1 MQPFIDAM
9 EGRNRYTNPRST
21 CSLSARVFFSISIF
35 LFRRDWSTDFTFL
48 FSVMKPAKA
57 IFFPIFS
64 DRTSSYFDEFASEI
78 PISTLRLKLERN
90 YSWNDYTKKTHR
102 YHCEWVE
109 ETRESVK
116 RVCREERLG
125 LDIYIRRYKR
135 ARTEGILDGPRN
147 DEESTLITVRKFNFP
162 TTKRRNA
169 SLANPPD
176 VRSNR
181 DIFERIRNEHS
192 NDDNMQ
198 TRILNSKL
206 RCPLIRSTDVTSL
219 IFFGKI
225 HLERLISYR
234 NPGLFSVDFLFST
247 KTFFRRRIDASRLRL
262 TAVVIDDY
270 MIAALWP

>member
-1 MQPFIDAM
+1 ML
-9 EGRNRYTNPRST
+9 RNRLRLVVRPKKTIEPKNYTIANKTTKKNRRR
-21 CSLSARVFFSISIF
+21 LRLGNSIF
-35 LFRRDWSTDFTFL
+35 
-48 FSVMKPAKA
+48 
-57 IFFPIFS
+57 I
-64 DRTSSYFDEFASEI
+64 
-78 PISTLRLKLERN
+78 
-90 YSWNDYTKKTHR
+90 
-102 YHCEWVE
+102 
-109 ETRESVK
+109 
-116 RVCREERLG
+116 
-125 LDIYIRRYKR
+125 
-135 ARTEGILDGPRN
+135 
-147 DEESTLITVRKFNFP
+147 
-162 TTKRRNA
+162 TKRRNVF
-169 SLANPPD
+169 LANPPD
-176 VRSNR
+176 VRSNW